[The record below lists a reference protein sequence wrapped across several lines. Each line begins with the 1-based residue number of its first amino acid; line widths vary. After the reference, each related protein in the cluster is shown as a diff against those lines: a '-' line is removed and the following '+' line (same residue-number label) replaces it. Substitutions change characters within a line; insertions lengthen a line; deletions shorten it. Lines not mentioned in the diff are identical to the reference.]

1 MVVKF
6 YFIYLSAN
14 MITTTKLKQKAILA
28 ADHHGL
34 NSGDDQ
40 FSVQSGKI
48 FEIEIFKSFLLF
60 TN

>member
-1 MVVKF
+1 
-6 YFIYLSAN
+6 

-28 ADHHGL
+28 ADHHGF

-40 FSVQSGKI
+40 FSVQSGKF
-48 FEIEIFKSFLLF
+48 FEIEIFKNFLLF